1 MPVALNLKMP
11 IGSRAVGPGQSGQ
24 HVSVVSCAGKQLFHM
39 AVEPDLVYGLWI
51 NPPRNTRKRGQ
62 THQQQTKAGDNGGSG
77 LVIVEA
83 FF

>member
-1 MPVALNLKMP
+1 
-11 IGSRAVGPGQSGQ
+11 
-24 HVSVVSCAGKQLFHM
+24 M

>member
-1 MPVALNLKMP
+1 
-11 IGSRAVGPGQSGQ
+11 
-24 HVSVVSCAGKQLFHM
+24 M
-39 AVEPDLVYGLWI
+39 AVEPDLVYGLRI

-62 THQQQTKAGDNGGSG
+62 THQQQTKAGGNGGSG